1 MIGKTVSHYFVVE
14 KLGGGGMGV
23 VYKAE
28 DTKLGR
34 TVALKFLPE
43 HLASDPAALE
53 RLRREA
59 RAASALNH
67 PGICTVHDIDEDGGR
82 FFIVME
88 LMQGE
93 TLRQRLGGKPLP
105 VEHLLDLAIQLG
117 DALDAAHA
125 KGIVH
130 RDLKPGNVFLT
141 ERGQAKLLDF
151 GLAKVTAALGREGE
165 TAVNS
170 QSETAAVPEEHL
182 TSPGTALGTVAYM
195 SPEQALGEAVD
206 ARSDLF
212 SLGVVLYEMATGR
225 LPFGGATTAG
235 VFDAILHGEPEAPSR
250 LNGEVP
256 ADLERV
262 ILKSLEKGRDR
273 RYQTARDLLADLARL
288 RQAGGSGPKPPADLR
303 EQASI
308 VVLPFENL
316 SPDPDQEYFAD
327 GLTEE
332 VIADLSKIRTLR
344 VIARTS
350 AMAFKGVKK
359 RVAEIARELDVRYV
373 LEGSVRKAG
382 NNLRIT
388 AQLVDAVQDAHLW
401 AEKYSGTLDDV
412 FDIQERVSHAIVEA
426 LRLQLSPDERR
437 RLGERPIRDVSA
449 HECYLRARHE
459 IELFTRDSL
468 DRAVSY
474 LKSALEIMGP
484 CAEVYAGLAWA
495 HWNYVNIGAEQ
506 EEGIARTEEFAREAL
521 RLDPEHAPTLAVLGW
536 VESTFRGRQQE
547 AARLLK
553 RALAVNPSES
563 LALAGLANVCVQFVG
578 KFAAALPLIQRLERL
593 DPVNVMTQGIRGCA
607 ELYAGRFDSALEPF
621 RRFQR
626 LQRDGPMGRFYVSLV
641 LAYLGRTEE
650 ALGLLEPTG
659 PTASGEDA
667 FAALGLMLAGALRR
681 DREGVRRLLTPAVEK
696 TFRRDAG
703 YSHHLAGVLALAG
716 AREEALNWLENAV
729 DRGFMNHA
737 FLAAQDPFLESL
749 RDEPRYRDLVQRAR
763 DAWERFEV

>member
-1 MIGKTVSHYFVVE
+1 MIGKTVSHYRVVE
-14 KLGGGGMGV
+14 RLGGGGMGV
-23 VYKAE
+23 VYEAE

-88 LMQGE
+88 LMEGE

-105 VEHLLDLAIQLG
+105 VEPLLDLAIQLA
-117 DALDAAHA
+117 DALEAAHA

-130 RDLKPGNVFLT
+130 RDLKSANVFLT
-141 ERGQAKLLDF
+141 GRGQAKLLDF
-151 GLAKVTAALGREGE
+151 GLAKLTAGLARGSEAAVDSEGATAAAPEG
-165 TAVNS
+165 
-170 QSETAAVPEEHL
+170 HL

-235 VFDAILHGEPEAPSR
+235 VFDAILHGHPEVPSR

-256 ADLERV
+256 AELERV
-262 ILKSLEKGRDR
+262 ILKSLKKERDL
-273 RYQTARDLLADLARL
+273 RYQSARDLLADLTRL
-288 RQAGGSGPKPPADLR
+288 REARRSGPRPPADHP

-316 SPDPDQEYFAD
+316 SPDPDQEFFSD

-332 VIADLSKIRTLR
+332 VIADLSKVRTLR

-388 AQLVDAVQDAHLW
+388 AQLVDAVEDAHLW
-401 AEKYSGTLDDV
+401 AEKYAGTLDDV
-412 FDIQERVSHAIVEA
+412 FDIQEKVSGAIVEA
-426 LRLQLSPDERR
+426 ARR
-437 RLGERPIRDVSA
+437 
-449 HECYLRARHE
+449 
-459 IELFTRDSL
+459 
-468 DRAVSY
+468 
-474 LKSALEIMGP
+474 
-484 CAEVYAGLAWA
+484 
-495 HWNYVNIGAEQ
+495 
-506 EEGIARTEEFAREAL
+506 
-521 RLDPEHAPTLAVLGW
+521 
-536 VESTFRGRQQE
+536 
-547 AARLLK
+547 
-553 RALAVNPSES
+553 
-563 LALAGLANVCVQFVG
+563 
-578 KFAAALPLIQRLERL
+578 
-593 DPVNVMTQGIRGCA
+593 
-607 ELYAGRFDSALEPF
+607 
-621 RRFQR
+621 
-626 LQRDGPMGRFYVSLV
+626 
-641 LAYLGRTEE
+641 
-650 ALGLLEPTG
+650 
-659 PTASGEDA
+659 
-667 FAALGLMLAGALRR
+667 
-681 DREGVRRLLTPAVEK
+681 
-696 TFRRDAG
+696 
-703 YSHHLAGVLALAG
+703 
-716 AREEALNWLENAV
+716 
-729 DRGFMNHA
+729 
-737 FLAAQDPFLESL
+737 
-749 RDEPRYRDLVQRAR
+749 
-763 DAWERFEV
+763 